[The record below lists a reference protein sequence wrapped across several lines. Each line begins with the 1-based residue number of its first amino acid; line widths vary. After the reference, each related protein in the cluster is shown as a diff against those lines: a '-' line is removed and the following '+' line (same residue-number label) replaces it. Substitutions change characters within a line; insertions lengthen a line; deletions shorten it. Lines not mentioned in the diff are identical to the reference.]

1 MSTLF
6 NDTEIAFRFKSKKQL
21 LQAYW
26 LFRLMGFPELTK
38 IGTYL
43 IKAAL
48 KLPLGLKK
56 VIKSTLYQ
64 QFCGGETLEEC
75 EKTIVELHHFGVSTI
90 PDYVGEGHNSQKD
103 FDEALFHI
111 LQTIKLAAEENAISF
126 AVFKVTALGSIDL
139 LIKTQQGAELSET
152 EQREWELLDQRVHR
166 IFSSAVNARVRV
178 LVDAEESWIQDVV
191 DEWVMSAMFLYN
203 TEQAW
208 IFNTCQMYRSDMPQ
222 RLQQLAARA
231 RKLSF
236 IVGVKLVR
244 GAYMEQENERAV
256 IMHYESPIWKTKK
269 ETDHAFDA
277 AIGFCMSND
286 MALCLGTHNEDSVA
300 LAMDFIEMN
309 KIEKSSE
316 LICFAQLYGM
326 SDHITFNLAAQGYR
340 VAKYLP
346 YGPMELSLPYLFRRA
361 NENKS
366 VAGQSGRELELLKK
380 ELERRKLAKSI

>member
-6 NDTEIAFRFKSKKQL
+6 NDTEIAFRSKSKKQL

-43 IKAAL
+43 IKTAL
-48 KLPLGLKK
+48 KVPLGLKK

-75 EKTIVELHHFGVSTI
+75 QKTISELQHFGVYSI
-90 PDYVGEGHNSQKD
+90 PDYVAEGQKSQKA
-103 FDEALFHI
+103 FDQAMVQVLE
-111 LQTIKLAAEENAISF
+111 TIKLAQEEKAVSF
-126 AVFKVTALGSIDL
+126 AVFKVTALGPIDL
-139 LIKTQQGAELSET
+139 LIKTQQGAELSDS
-152 EQREWELLDQRVHR
+152 EQKEWELLDQRVHR
-166 IFSSAVNARVRV
+166 IFSYAVNARVRV
-178 LVDAEESWIQDVV
+178 MVDAEESWIQDVI
-191 DEWVMSAMFLYN
+191 DEWVLSAMFLYN

-208 IFNTCQMYRSDMPQ
+208 IFNTYQMYRRDMPAH
-222 RLQQLAARA
+222 LQQLTARA

-236 IVGVKLVR
+236 IPGVKLVR
-244 GAYMEQENERAV
+244 GAYMEKENERAAQ
-256 IMHYESPIWKTKK
+256 MGYESPIWKTKQ
-269 ETDHAFDA
+269 ETDKAFDA
-277 AIGFCMSND
+277 AIGFCMAND
-286 MALCLGTHNEDSVA
+286 IMLCLGTHNENSVA
-300 LAMDFIEMN
+300 LALDFIEMN

-316 LICFAQLYGM
+316 SICFAQLYGM

-340 VAKYLP
+340 AAKYLP
-346 YGPMELSLPYLFRRA
+346 FGPMELSLPYLFRRA

-380 ELERRKLAKSI
+380 ELERRKSRE

>member
-6 NDTEIAFRFKSKKQL
+6 NDTEIAFRSKSKKQL

-43 IKAAL
+43 IKTAL

-56 VIKSTLYQ
+56 VIKGTLYQ

-75 EKTIVELHHFGVSTI
+75 QKTIAELQHFNVYSI
-90 PDYVGEGHNSQKD
+90 PDYVAEGQMTQKA
-103 FDEALFHI
+103 FDEAMFQVLR
-111 LQTIKLAAEENAISF
+111 TIKLAEEENAVSF

-139 LIKTQQGAELSET
+139 LLKTQQGAELSET
-152 EQREWELLDQRVHR
+152 EQKEWELLDQRVHR
-166 IFSSAVNARVRV
+166 IFSTAVNARVRV
-178 LVDAEESWIQDVV
+178 LVDAEESWIQDVI

-208 IFNTCQMYRSDMPQ
+208 IFNTCQMYRQDMPT

-236 IVGVKLVR
+236 IPGVKLVR
-244 GAYMEQENERAV
+244 GAYMEKENDRANQLG
-256 IMHYESPIWKTKK
+256 YESPIWKTKK
-269 ETDHAFDA
+269 ETDNAFDA
-277 AIGFCMSND
+277 AIGFCMSHD
-286 MALCLGTHNEDSVA
+286 IALCLGSHNEDSVA
-300 LAMDFIEMN
+300 LAMDFMEIN

-326 SDHITFNLAAQGYR
+326 SDHLTFNLAAQGYR

-346 YGPMELSLPYLFRRA
+346 FGPMELSLPYLFRRA

-380 ELERRKLAKSI
+380 ELERRKTSE

>member
-1 MSTLF
+1 MMSNLF
-6 NDTEIAFRFKSKKQL
+6 NNTEIAFRSKSKKQL
-21 LQAYW
+21 LRAYW

-43 IKAAL
+43 IKTAL

-64 QFCGGETLEEC
+64 QFCGGETLAEC
-75 EKTIVELHHFGVSTI
+75 RKTIEELEHFGVYSI
-90 PDYVGEGHNSQKD
+90 PDYVAEGQKSQKD
-103 FDEALFHI
+103 FDQALFHI
-111 LQTIKLAAEENAISF
+111 LQTIKLAEEEKSISF
-126 AVFKVTALGSIDL
+126 AVFKVTALGPIDL

-166 IFSSAVNARVRV
+166 IFSTAVNARVRV
-178 LVDAEESWIQDVV
+178 MVDAEESWIQDVI

-208 IFNTCQMYRSDMPQ
+208 IFNTCQMYRSDMPVK
-222 RLQQLAARA
+222 LQQLAARA

-236 IVGVKLVR
+236 IPGVKLVR
-244 GAYMEQENERAV
+244 GAYMEKENERA
-256 IMHYESPIWKTKK
+256 HQLGYESPIWKTKK
-269 ETDHAFDA
+269 ETDKAFDA
-277 AIGFCMSND
+277 AIGFCMSHD

-300 LAMDFIEMN
+300 LALDFIEMN

-326 SDHITFNLAAQGYR
+326 SDHLTFNLAAQGYR

-346 YGPMELSLPYLFRRA
+346 FGPMKLSLPYLFRRA

-366 VAGQSGRELELLKK
+366 VAGQSCRELELLEK
-380 ELERRKLAKSI
+380 ELNRRKSS